1 MSILAL
7 IVILLILGFVAWGVS
22 RMSAINPTFKTII
35 YVVLVVI
42 AVLICLNAFGI
53 LDEVRRQPVPKL

>member
-22 RMSAINPTFKTII
+22 RITTINPTFKTII
-35 YVVLVVI
+35 YVVLVAI

-53 LDEVRRQPVPKL
+53 LDEVRRHPVPKL